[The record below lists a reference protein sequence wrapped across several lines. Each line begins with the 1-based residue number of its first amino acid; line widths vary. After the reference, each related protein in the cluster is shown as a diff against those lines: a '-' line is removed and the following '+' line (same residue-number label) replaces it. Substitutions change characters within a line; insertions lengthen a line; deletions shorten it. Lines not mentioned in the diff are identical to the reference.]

1 MDEEGIMY
9 LAFSMVIMLMALAFI
24 PSVGKGIISILAL
37 VVVAIGILVVLMLNF
52 ADFLLVSLVFGYLGI
67 TIEPAQS
74 YKIIKSQNAIVKE
87 VNGLSYATGYVAV
100 NLFDYAFKLERP
112 PEDEEQKML
121 LAPETWERA
130 VMNIGFPFKF
140 HVISTGLDVQKVR
153 DEFEGKRSYQEFQLS
168 RAFQSTSNNEVVITN
183 IQRKLNVIQAQID
196 RISIGEKPIATI
208 MYIETTAIGVSE
220 KAALDAL
227 TQQINDIRVSFSSM
241 DVDMNRVMGRELYNL
256 FNFSFALPTTID
268 QLSSYFDTQK

>member
-1 MDEEGIMY
+1 MDDEGIMY
-9 LAFSMVIMLMALAFI
+9 LAFSMVILIMALAFI
-24 PSVGKGIISILAL
+24 PYIGKGIIAIIALA
-37 VVVAIGILVVLMLNF
+37 VVGLGILVVLMLNF

-67 TIEPAQS
+67 TIEPAQN

-112 PEDEEQKML
+112 PEDEEEKML
-121 LAPETWERA
+121 LAPDTWERA

-168 RAFQSTSNNEVVITN
+168 RAFQSTSNNEVAITN

-256 FNFSFALPTTID
+256 FNFSFALPTTLD